1 MDFSGKVA
9 LVTGGSRGMGR
20 EVAICLGREG
30 ADVAINYASDAAS
43 AEEVVAQIKAMG
55 RRAFAV
61 QADIRDRAAV
71 EAMAARTR
79 EELGTVSVL
88 ILSAGQLI
96 VRDFLETS
104 EEDWDLMWDIHM
116 KGSFLVTQAV
126 ARQMR
131 EAGGGSIVIVT
142 SSTAD
147 KVADPGIAA
156 YASSKAGQTMYAKS
170 LAFALAGENIRVN
183 VVLPGSTRTDMI
195 ASWVEDPEVEKKLI
209 EPIPMKRLGTVEDV
223 AAACLFLASDQ
234 ASFITGATVA
244 VDGGYTLA

>member
-1 MDFSGKVA
+1 
-9 LVTGGSRGMGR
+9 MGR

-55 RRAFAV
+55 RRALAV

-71 EAMAARTR
+71 EAMAARTQ

-195 ASWVEDPEVEKKLI
+195 ASWLEDPEVEKKLI

-223 AAACLFLASDQ
+223 AGACLFLASDQ